1 MQLAEPPAPTKD
13 GVGERFRALDVPLRL
28 YVPCATRP
36 PFAGIRVKPAGTFV
50 RAGESLLDSGTEA
63 GHVPVAPVHGAI
75 VETGRINLTNL
86 RHVPAVMIDTTAAG
100 ADPADSGPPAM
111 PPAAPERVAAMLS
124 RLKKEDFGGWID
136 RLRYA
141 GVWAD
146 RWTSPDLLG
155 QLHQCLRRPVDTV
168 VCNVLDADPSH
179 GVNRAMAEAYG
190 TEVVAAVA
198 AFARLTGAERVWA
211 VVDAAD
217 PPARWEGMRKAAAA
231 MGANELRIVP
241 LANDYPQADPT
252 LLVYT
257 LTRRKLRPGS
267 GGGVGLHLPTEHGV
281 LLLDAAAAVA
291 AGRALLA
298 GDATGEASQDAIQRT
313 LYVAARGV
321 MDRVPLTVY
330 DQPRDHTHMLTV
342 PVGTPLR
349 DVLEAI
355 GLADAHLEL
364 RAGGPL
370 REMSLTG
377 DHIVAGGEL
386 SVYACPHEPEVNPDP
401 CIRCAWCIEG
411 CPVRIHPAGILE
423 AAQHR
428 DLNWARGYGIDACI
442 ECGICSYVCPS
453 RLPLLQAV
461 RVLRKGRPD
470 KGEETLGV

>member
-1 MQLAEPPAPTKD
+1 M
-13 GVGERFRALDVPLRL
+13 DVPPRL

-36 PFAGIRVKPAGTFV
+36 PFAGIRVKPAGTYC
-50 RAGESLLDSGTEA
+50 RAGESLLDSGTES
-63 GHVPVAPVHGAI
+63 GHVPVAPVAGAI

-86 RHVPAVMIDTTAAG
+86 RQVPAVMIDTTAHPDGIGEAE
-100 ADPADSGPPAM
+100 AAPDETP
-111 PPAAPERVAAMLS
+111 PPAAAERVAAMLS
-124 RLKKEDFGGWID
+124 RLKKEDFGAWID

-168 VCNVLDADPSH
+168 VCSMLDADPSH

-190 TEVVAAVA
+190 TEVVAAIA

-217 PPARWEGMRKAAAA
+217 PPARWEGIRNAAAA

-298 GDATGEASQDAIQRT
+298 GDATGEATQGAIQRV
-313 LYVAARGV
+313 LYGAARGV
-321 MDRVPLTVY
+321 MHRVPFTVY

-342 PVGTPLR
+342 PVGAPLR
-349 DVLEAI
+349 DVLDAV

-386 SVYACPHEPEVNPDP
+386 NVYACPHEPEVNPEP
-401 CIRCAWCIEG
+401 CIRCAWCMEG

-461 RVLRKGRPD
+461 RIMRRAKPD
-470 KGEETLGV
+470 KGQEAVEV